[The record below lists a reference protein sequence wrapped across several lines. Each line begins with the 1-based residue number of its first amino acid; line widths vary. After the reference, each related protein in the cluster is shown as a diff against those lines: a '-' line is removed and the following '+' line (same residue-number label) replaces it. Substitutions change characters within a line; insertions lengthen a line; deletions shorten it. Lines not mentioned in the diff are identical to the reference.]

1 MDCYLG
7 VDAGGSKTHSLL
19 VNSNGDVIGRGA
31 AGNGNHQTGLRQAE
45 ENIALACRLA
55 LEEAGVSQSEV
66 TYAFFGLAGADRE
79 PDFEIL
85 RPMIGALGF
94 PRHRI
99 ACDTM
104 IAMRAGTS
112 RSYGAVIISGT
123 GFNAAARSRSGE
135 ELQYGGFGY
144 LFGDGL
150 GAGRSLADFAFR
162 SAVRAW
168 DLRGKPTLL
177 HDLVL
182 RETGFPD
189 VPRMLDAALDE
200 RFRPPLRL
208 AELVFEAAQLGDEVA
223 REFLWEQGTEHGN
236 AAAALI
242 KRLGMQNDEFDV
254 VLGGSVL
261 AKSQYSGMV
270 DAIKEELRKTAPR
283 ASVTRI
289 TMEPVA
295 GAVLSAMDSAGHS
308 ASEEVIRKLEQFS
321 FSKMEGERV

>member
-1 MDCYLG
+1 MNCYLG

-19 VNSNGDVIGRGA
+19 VNSKGDVIGRGA

-55 LEEAGVSQSEV
+55 LEEAGITQADV
-66 TYAFFGLAGADRE
+66 TYAYFGLAGADRE

-85 RPMIGALGF
+85 RPMIGSLGF

-99 ACDTM
+99 SCDTM

-123 GFNAAARSRSGE
+123 GFNSAARNKNGD

-144 LFGDGL
+144 LFGDGQ
-150 GAGRSLADFAFR
+150 GAGRSLSDFAFR

-168 DLRGKPTLL
+168 DGRGKPTLL
-177 HDLVL
+177 HDMVL
-182 RETGFPD
+182 KETGFPD
-189 VPRMLDAALDE
+189 VPRMLDAALDD
-200 RFRPPLRL
+200 RFRPPLKL
-208 AELVFEAAQLGDEVA
+208 AELVFEAARLGDEVA
-223 REFLWEQGTEHGN
+223 ATFLREQGTEHGN

-242 KRLGMQNDEFDV
+242 RRLGMQDEEFDV

-261 AKSQYSGMV
+261 AKSRDNAMI
-270 DAIKEELRKTAPR
+270 DAIKDELSKKAPR

-295 GAVLSAMDSAGHS
+295 GAVLSAMDAAGHP
-308 ASEEVIRKLEQFS
+308 ASEEVVRKLEQFS
-321 FSKMEGERV
+321 FSKSEGERV